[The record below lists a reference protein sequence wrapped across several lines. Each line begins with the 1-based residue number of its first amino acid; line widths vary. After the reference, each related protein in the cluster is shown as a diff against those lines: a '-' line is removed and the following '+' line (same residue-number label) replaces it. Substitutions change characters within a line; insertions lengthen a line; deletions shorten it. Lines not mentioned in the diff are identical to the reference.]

1 MDLVQPYLTK
11 GEEKPANPASKG
23 PLPTGQRSGR
33 GIRGRPRTN
42 LRELAQRHAA
52 QALEKLVALI
62 DSKNE
67 RVALSAA
74 QTVLD
79 RAHGKA
85 GQAVDLKTPPG
96 GLTVKILRFN
106 HKENCDAR

>member
-1 MDLVQPYLTK
+1 M
-11 GEEKPANPASKG
+11 
-23 PLPTGQRSGR
+23 PTRKKAPQRGGVST
-33 GIRGRPRTN
+33 PN
-42 LRELAQRHAA
+42 ARELAQQHAA
-52 QALEKLVALI
+52 KALQKLVELV

-85 GQAVDLKTPPG
+85 GQAVDPKTPQG

-106 HKENCDAR
+106 PREDGDAK

>member
-1 MDLVQPYLTK
+1 MPNRKKARQPR
-11 GEEKPANPASKG
+11 
-23 PLPTGQRSGR
+23 GQSA
-33 GIRGRPRTN
+33 PSA
-42 LRELAQRHAA
+42 RELAQEHAVK
-52 QALEKLVALI
+52 ALRKLVDLV

-85 GQAVDLKTPPG
+85 GQAVDLKTPQG

-106 HKENCDAR
+106 HRGDGDAQ

>member
-1 MDLVQPYLTK
+1 MVISVMSSNLLW
-11 GEEKPANPASKG
+11 SI
-23 PLPTGQRSGR
+23 TGQYSKQMPTKKK
-33 GIRGRPRTN
+33 PRRHPVSTPSV
-42 LRELAQRHAA
+42 RELAQRHAA
-52 QALEKLVALI
+52 KALQKLVTLV

-85 GQAVDLKTPPG
+85 GQAVDLKAPAG

-106 HKENCDAR
+106 HSGDADA

>member
-1 MDLVQPYLTK
+1 MPIKKKTRRHQ
-11 GEEKPANPASKG
+11 ANTPSA
-23 PLPTGQRSGR
+23 
-33 GIRGRPRTN
+33 
-42 LRELAQRHAA
+42 RELAQRHASK
-52 QALEKLVALI
+52 ALQKLVTLM

-85 GQAVDLKTPPG
+85 GRVMDLKPPPG

-106 HKENCDAR
+106 HKGNSDA

>member
-1 MDLVQPYLTK
+1 MPTK
-11 GEEKPANPASKG
+11 KKTRRHPVNTPSM
-23 PLPTGQRSGR
+23 
-33 GIRGRPRTN
+33 
-42 LRELAQRHAA
+42 RELAQRHAA
-52 QALEKLVALI
+52 KALEKLVTLV

-85 GQAVDLKTPPG
+85 GQATDLKAPSG
-96 GLTVKILRFN
+96 GLMVKILRFN
-106 HKENCDAR
+106 HSEDTDAK

>member
-1 MDLVQPYLTK
+1 MPLK
-11 GEEKPANPASKG
+11 KKPRRAS
-23 PLPTGQRSGR
+23 TRAS
-33 GIRGRPRTN
+33 TA
-42 LRELAQRHAA
+42 RELAQPHAA
-52 QALEKLVALI
+52 KALDKLVALI

-85 GQAVDLKTPPG
+85 GQAVDLKAPPG
-96 GLTVKILRFN
+96 GLTVKILHFN
-106 HKENCDAR
+106 HEGDTDAR

>member
-1 MDLVQPYLTK
+1 M
-11 GEEKPANPASKG
+11 ASKK
-23 PLPTGQRSGR
+23 
-33 GIRGRPRTN
+33 RPSQSTKTAPSA
-42 LRELAQRHAA
+42 RELAQQHASK
-52 QALEKLVALI
+52 ALQKLVTLM

-85 GQAVDLKTPPG
+85 SRVMDMKPPPG

-106 HKENCDAR
+106 HKRNSDAQ

>member
-1 MDLVQPYLTK
+1 MPS
-11 GEEKPANPASKG
+11 A
-23 PLPTGQRSGR
+23 
-33 GIRGRPRTN
+33 
-42 LRELAQRHAA
+42 RELAQQHAVK
-52 QALEKLVALI
+52 ALQKLVTLV

-85 GQAVDLKTPPG
+85 GQAKDMKAPIS

-106 HKENCDAR
+106 HSEETDA

>member
-1 MDLVQPYLTK
+1 MPTK
-11 GEEKPANPASKG
+11 KKTRRR
-23 PLPTGQRSGR
+23 PTS
-33 GIRGRPRTN
+33 TST

-52 QALEKLVALI
+52 KALEKLVTLV

-85 GQAVDLKTPPG
+85 GQAVDLKAPPG

-106 HKENCDAR
+106 HSEDADAH